1 MSENN
6 DFKPISAA
14 EIKANGVQA
23 LAGRPNKPAQ
33 YGVGGLTPAQ
43 LKAWFDR
50 LATLLAGRINAIITT
65 LGSTDAAE
73 HIRIPL
79 DEANIKYLSDFISAF
94 ASGDIAADVL
104 EVRTSAAN
112 EEKIPLQAKL
122 NRMDAASDELIKAAE
137 KLKTESAGKGFSTND
152 YTDEAK
158 AKVDA
163 IPANPEYTDTVYD
176 DTDIRT
182 RTEAIEGKIPTQADA
197 GNQLADKDF
206 VNSSIATQTAAYISD
221 NGQPFTSVSALNAY
235 TGAVTNLDY
244 AYVTGRDSDG
254 NTFYDRYKATVTGG
268 SVSWSKEF
276 RLNNSSFTAA
286 QWSAIS
292 SGITAALVLSYNTHT
307 AARDNPH
314 SVTYEQL
321 GGTKP
326 KYTAAEV
333 GALPASTHVP
343 AVGKDKNG
351 RVYRIDESDIIAT
364 YDENGNQISSVYA
377 KKQDIPEAISPT
389 VEAQAITGGTKVTIT
404 DKDGACDFYVMNG
417 VTPTKE
423 IDELKEET
431 QSKINLLTSSKA
443 DGAFVEGS
451 YLYLTSGDEV
461 IAGPLGPFSGG
472 GGSGGGSSTTYT
484 ITLTNLLSGRILNV
498 SPSNDALIEFSYTSV
513 DFEGY
518 ADGAGIGS
526 IIINGINIKTIS
538 VPQGNNA
545 VNVRDYL
552 SVGANNIKI
561 KVSNS
566 DGSSRTLA
574 YTVNVVSLKITTTLD
589 DFGIYEDGVGFN
601 YTVTG
606 DGTKTVHLLI
616 DGEETGTE
624 TITTSGRARTYNIP
638 VQTDGAHYLTV
649 YAETT
654 LQGETIRSNELNRG
668 MIWKSS
674 TTVNPAILLKS
685 DSDSATQGEA
695 LAFDYMAYSP
705 LSEETGIALVV
716 TDESGEEYSRT
727 SITVDRTK
735 HTWLVDDYPAGN
747 TVFKIE
753 SGTVSA
759 SKTLEIA
766 EYVLP
771 VAKVTDSLE
780 LEFDPSGRSNGESNP
795 AAWSYGAHSGTFS
808 GFGWNEADG
817 WLMDDDNAPILR
829 FIPGDSMTMS
839 IKPFESDIRET
850 GYTIE
855 AEFATHNVRDYDT
868 VILDCFNGGRGFEIK
883 SQNARLKSEQSG
895 VAMQF
900 KEDSKVRI
908 AFCVEQKNQ
917 NRFIYIY
924 VNGIMCNVTQY
935 SGDDNFAQQI
945 PEVITLGA
953 TSCGLDLYRLR
964 CYKKALTQREQLD
977 NYIVDRPT
985 LGERKTAYADNDI
998 MGTDETIRLD
1008 KLPSFVPVML
1018 IESASLPVD
1027 KSADDIIGAT
1037 VTFTDRQDPTKSF
1050 QATNVSLAVQGT
1062 SSAGYP
1068 VKNMKV
1074 KLLKNGGQL
1083 IVNGTE
1089 TTEGYRLKSGIA
1101 PIKTICLKA
1110 DYASSEGAN
1119 NVKLVDLYND
1129 TCTWKTPA
1137 EEEDSGT
1144 RQGIAGRPIAV
1155 FWRNSETGDVS
1166 FIGKYNMNWD
1176 KGNPKAFGFTDAY
1189 PDAESWEFLDNAVDL
1204 CLFKTSDMSNW
1215 GNAFE
1220 ARYPDTKPAYSDLTR
1235 LRRVVSWVASTRRD
1249 AATGNALSETVTYD
1263 GVAYTSDTAEYR
1275 LAKFKA
1281 EFEDYFV
1288 KSSAIFYY
1296 LFTEVFLMV
1305 DSRAKNMFLTT
1316 YDGVHWGFL
1325 PYDYDTA
1332 LGINN
1337 EGELVFDY
1345 NLEDTDKYA
1354 GGVVFNG
1361 QESILWNNVR
1371 DAFASELKSTYKT
1384 LRSNPKF
1391 CYSYVRDIFENHQN
1405 TWPIALWNEDAFIK
1419 YLNPYL
1425 SAGTDNL
1432 AMLQGSKS
1440 SQRDWWLYN
1449 GFRYRD
1455 SKYEAGDANN
1465 YIQMRAFAKDSITI
1479 TPYSHIYAKVEF
1491 GNGRIAKQRA
1501 TRNIPIALSDP
1512 SPDPWAEGTD
1522 TVVRIYSADRIAS
1535 LGDLSGLN
1543 AGTTDFSSATKLQSI
1558 KLGSDAQGYAN
1569 THLTSL
1575 TVGNNELLTEL
1586 DITNCT
1592 NMSQTI
1598 DLSGCISLETVK
1610 AGGTAI
1616 GGLTLPNGGH
1626 LKSLTLPA
1634 TMANLTI
1641 LNQKQFAALTMPSYA
1656 NITTL
1661 RIENTPN
1668 IPIEEIIGGCKSGSR
1683 IRLIGAEWTATSEES
1698 LQATITKLNTC
1709 QGIDANGSNTTAA
1722 VVTGRVY
1729 ISAISAELLS
1739 EIAANYPQLTVVVN
1753 GVPQYV
1759 IRFINYD
1766 ATLLYTQIVAEGG
1779 RATDP
1784 VISGSEPTRH
1794 GTDEVRYAYTGW
1806 SSLPTDI
1813 HSTQIVTAVY
1823 TEAYRVRFYNYDGT
1837 LLYTSYTK
1845 RGEQASYTGETPTKP
1860 SSAQYN
1866 YTFYGWTG
1874 ELTDITEPTD
1884 TTATF
1889 TSAIRQY
1896 TITFINENSAQL
1908 QTGTLD
1914 YGATPAYNGPTPQHS
1929 GTAADW
1935 EWIGWTPEI
1944 SAVTG
1949 DATYTAK
1956 YKSLLAPKIG
1966 TNWHGSTD
1974 KTTITSL
1981 IFTPDYTPAAYDST
1995 WDASFDRKGL
2005 ATAYRT
2011 GNEVVITWDGSLSEL
2026 IECDSN
2032 MGSMFSNC
2040 YALTTLDVSSFDTSN
2055 VTDMRG
2061 MFIYC
2066 KALTSLNLS
2075 NFDTSNVTNMG
2086 QMFYYCPSLT
2096 TLDLSSFSTSNVT
2109 NMGQMFY
2116 YCPSL
2121 TTLDVSNFDTSKVTN
2136 MSYMFYN
2143 CRALTTLDV
2152 SHFDTSKVT
2161 NMNNM
2166 FHGCQSLTALDLSSF
2181 DTSNVTD
2188 MSSMFYY
2195 CTALTSLDVRSF
2207 NTSNVTDMTNM
2218 FSSCK
2223 TLTTL
2228 DVSNFNTSKVTN
2240 MGGMFGVCQSLT
2252 TLDVSNFNTSKVTDM
2267 SSMFGS
2273 YSGGCQSL
2281 TALDLSSF
2289 DTSNVTDMSSMFY
2302 YCTALT
2308 SLDVRSFNT
2317 SNVTDMTNM
2326 FSSCK
2331 TLTTLD
2337 LSSFNTSNVT
2347 NMYQMFCDCQSLTTL
2362 DVSNFNTSNVTNM
2375 SRMFVFCKTLTTLDV
2390 RSFNTSN
2397 VTNMDSMFG
2406 VCQALTTFIIGAE
2419 EDTAPQPLMNSG
2431 VFSGSDK
2438 TIIYVPDS
2446 LIDAYK
2452 EATNW
2457 SQYADKIV
2465 GQSTL
2470 PAS

>member
-23 LAGRPNKPAQ
+23 LADRPNKPAQ

-65 LGSTDAAE
+65 LGSTDAPKY
-73 HIRIPL
+73 IRVPL
-79 DEANIKYLSDFISAF
+79 DAANIKYLSDFISAF

-104 EVRTSAAN
+104 EVRTSAAD
-112 EEKIPLQAKL
+112 EKKIPLQAKL
-122 NRMDAASDELIKAAE
+122 NSMDAASDELIKAAE
-137 KLKTESAGKGFSTND
+137 KLKIESAGKGFSTND
-152 YTDEAK
+152 YTDAAK
-158 AKVDA
+158 AKVDT
-163 IPANPEYTDTVYD
+163 IPANPKYTDTVYD
-176 DTDIRT
+176 DTDIKNRT
-182 RTEAIEGKIPTQADA
+182 AEIEGKIPTQASS

-221 NGQPFTSVSALNAY
+221 NGQPFASVAALKAY
-235 TGAVTNLDY
+235 TGVVTNLDY
-244 AYVTGRDSDG
+244 AYVTGKDSDG
-254 NTFYDRYKATVTGG
+254 NTYYDRYKATVTGG

-292 SGITAALVLSYNTHT
+292 SGITAALVLSYNRHI
-307 AARDNPH
+307 AAKDNPH
-314 SVTYEQL
+314 GVTYEQL

-326 KYTAAEV
+326 TYTAAEV
-333 GALPASTHVP
+333 GALPANTPIVT
-343 AVGKDKNG
+343 VKKDPDGN
-351 RVYRIDESDIIAT
+351 VYRIDGSDIAAT
-364 YDENGNQISSVYA
+364 YDENGNPISATYA

-389 VEAQAITGGTKVTIT
+389 VSCETIPGGTKVTIT
-404 DKDGACDFYVMNG
+404 DKDGTYDFYVMDG
-417 VTPTKE
+417 KTPTKE
-423 IDELKEET
+423 IDELKEDT
-431 QSKINLLTSSKA
+431 QGKIDLLTASKV
-443 DGAFVEGS
+443 DGAFVEGGF
-451 YLYLTSGDEV
+451 LYLTSGEEV
-461 IAGPLGPFSGG
+461 VSGPHGPFSGG
-472 GGSGGGSSTTYT
+472 GGGGSSSTYT

-498 SPSNDALIEFSYTSV
+498 SPGNDALIKFSYTSV
-513 DFEGY
+513 DSEGY
-518 ADGAGIGS
+518 ADGAGVGNIVT
-526 IIINGINIKTIS
+526 NGINAKTIS
-538 VPQGNNA
+538 VPQGNNT
-545 VNVRDYL
+545 VNIKDFL
-552 SVGANNIKI
+552 TVGTNNIKI

-574 YTVNVVSLKITTTLD
+574 YTVNVISLKITTTLD

-606 DGTKTVHLLI
+606 DGTKTVYLLI
-616 DGEETGTE
+616 DGEQIGTE

-638 VQTDGAHYLTV
+638 VQPDGAHYLTV

-654 LQGETIRSNELNRG
+654 VQDEMIRSNELNLG

-674 TTVNPAILLKS
+674 ATVNPAILLTI
-685 DSDSATQGEA
+685 DCDSATQGEA
-695 LAFDYMAYSP
+695 LAFDYMVYNP
-705 LSEETGIALVV
+705 LSEQTDIALVV
-716 TDESGEEYSRT
+716 AYENGTEYSRT

-759 SKTLEIA
+759 SKALEIA

-780 LEFDPSGRSNGESNP
+780 LEFDPSGRSNGENNP
-795 AAWSYGAHSGTFS
+795 AMWSYGTHSGTFS

-817 WLMDDDNAPILR
+817 WLADADNAPILR

-868 VILDCFNGGRGFEIK
+868 VILDCFNNGRGFEIK

-908 AFCVEQKNQ
+908 AFSVEQKNQ
-917 NRFIYIY
+917 NRFVYIY
-924 VNGIMCNVTQY
+924 VNGIMCNITQY
-935 SGDDNFAQQI
+935 SGDDNFAQQV

-953 TSCGLDLYRLR
+953 ASCGLDLYRLR

-1018 IESASLPVD
+1018 IESVSLPAD
-1027 KSADDIIGAT
+1027 KNADDITGAT
-1037 VTFTDRQDPTKSF
+1037 VTFTDRHDPTKSF

-1074 KLLKNGGQL
+1074 KMLKNGGQL

-1089 TTEGYRLKSGIA
+1089 TTEGYRLKSGIS

-1119 NVKLVDLYND
+1119 NVELVDLYND

-1137 EEEDSGT
+1137 EEADPEV

-1155 FWRNSETGDVS
+1155 FWKNSETSDVS

-1176 KGNPKAFGFTDAY
+1176 KGNPKAFGFTGAY
-1189 PDAESWEFLDNAVDL
+1189 PNAESWEFLDNAVDL

-1249 AATGNALSETVTYD
+1249 TATGNALSETVTYN
-1263 GVAYTSDTAEYR
+1263 GVAYTNDTSEYR

-1361 QESILWNNVR
+1361 QESVLWNNVR

-1391 CYSYVRDIFENHQN
+1391 CYRYVRDIFENHQS
-1405 TWPIALWNEDAFIK
+1405 TWPVALWNEDAFIK

-1449 GFRYRD
+1449 GFKYRD
-1455 SKYEAGDANN
+1455 SKYETGDANN

-1501 TRNIPIALSDP
+1501 TRNIPITLSDP
-1512 SPDPWAEGTD
+1512 SPDPWAAGTD

-1543 AGTTDFSSATKLQSI
+1543 AGTTDFSNATKLQSI
-1558 KLGSDAQGYAN
+1558 KLGSDAEGYAN

-1634 TMANLTI
+1634 TMANLTM
-1641 LNQKQFAALTMPSYA
+1641 LNQKRFTSLTMPSYT

-1668 IPIEEIIGGCKSGSR
+1668 IPIEAILGSCQNGSR
-1683 IRLIGAEWTATSEES
+1683 VRLIDVEWTATSEES
-1698 LQATITKLNTC
+1698 LQTTITKLNAC
-1709 QGIDANGSNTTAA
+1709 QGIDANGSNTQNA
-1722 VVTGRVY
+1722 VVTGKVHIES
-1729 ISAISAELLS
+1729 ISSELIN
-1739 EIAANYPQLTVVVN
+1739 EIATNYPQLTVVVN

-1759 IRFINYD
+1759 VRFVNYD
-1766 ATLLYTQIVAEGG
+1766 ATLLYTQVVAEGG
-1779 RATDP
+1779 NATDP
-1784 VISGSEPTRH
+1784 VISGSEPTKP
-1794 GTDEVRYAYTGW
+1794 GTDEIRYVYSGW
-1806 SSLPTDI
+1806 TSLPTGI
-1813 HSTQIVTAVY
+1813 HSTQVVMAVY
-1823 TEAYRVRFYNYDGT
+1823 AEAYRVRFYNYDGT
-1837 LLYTSYTK
+1837 LLYTSYVLS
-1845 RGEQASYTGETPTKP
+1845 GQSASYVGETPTKP
-1860 SSAQYN
+1860 PTAQYS

-1874 ELTDITEPTD
+1874 ELTDITEPAD

-1889 TSAIRQY
+1889 TGTIRQY
-1896 TITFINENSAQL
+1896 TITFVNDDRTQL
-1908 QTGTLD
+1908 QTGTLN
-1914 YGATPAYNGPTPQHS
+1914 YGATPVYNGSTPQHS

-1935 EWIGWTPEI
+1935 EWIGWTPDI
-1944 SAVTG
+1944 STVTG
-1949 DATYTAK
+1949 DATYVAK
-1956 YKSLLAPKIG
+1956 YKSLKTPKIG
-1966 TNWHGSTD
+1966 RNWYGSTNRA
-1974 KTTITSL
+1974 TITSL
-1981 IFTPDYTPAAYDST
+1981 IFTPDYTPSATYDST
-1995 WDASFDRKGL
+1995 WDASCDRNGL
-2005 ATAYRT
+2005 MTAYRA
-2011 GNEVVITWDGSLSEL
+2011 GNDVVVTWDGSLSEQ
-2026 IECDSN
+2026 IECDGNMQEMFSGCNALTSLDLSSFDTSKVTIMSN
-2032 MGSMFSNC
+2032 MFSSCN
-2040 YALTTLDVSSFDTSN
+2040 ALTSLDLSNFDTSKVTIMSGMFYECNALTSLDVSSFNTSN
-2055 VTDMRG
+2055 VTYMSS
-2061 MFIYC
+2061 MFKNC
-2066 KALTSLNLS
+2066 SQLTSLDLS
-2075 NFDTSNVTNMG
+2075 NFDTSNVTVIH
-2086 QMFYYCPSLT
+2086 S
-2096 TLDLSSFSTSNVT
+2096 
-2109 NMGQMFY
+2109 
-2116 YCPSL
+2116 
-2121 TTLDVSNFDTSKVTN
+2121 
-2136 MSYMFYN
+2136 MFYN
-2143 CRALTTLDV
+2143 C
-2152 SHFDTSKVT
+2152 SK
-2161 NMNNM
+2161 
-2166 FHGCQSLTALDLSSF
+2166 
-2181 DTSNVTD
+2181 
-2188 MSSMFYY
+2188 
-2195 CTALTSLDVRSF
+2195 LTSLDV
-2207 NTSNVTDMTNM
+2207 
-2218 FSSCK
+2218 SS
-2223 TLTTL
+2223 
-2228 DVSNFNTSKVTN
+2228 
-2240 MGGMFGVCQSLT
+2240 
-2252 TLDVSNFNTSKVTDM
+2252 FNTSKVTDM
-2267 SSMFGS
+2267 
-2273 YSGGCQSL
+2273 YR
-2281 TALDLSSF
+2281 
-2289 DTSNVTDMSSMFY
+2289 MFY
-2302 YCTALT
+2302 HC
-2308 SLDVRSFNT
+2308 
-2317 SNVTDMTNM
+2317 
-2326 FSSCK
+2326 SS
-2331 TLTTLD
+2331 LTTLD
-2337 LSSFNTSNVT
+2337 VSSFNTSNVT
-2347 NMYQMFCDCQSLTTL
+2347 NMGGMFYNCKVLTSLDLSSFDTSKVMYMDSMFSGCSQLTSLDVSSFATSKVTDMVSMFYECKALTSLDVSNFDTRNVTNMGYMFCNCQKLTSLDLSNFDTSKVASMPSMFYYCQKLTTL

-2375 SRMFVFCKTLTTLDV
+2375 GGIFSCCYELTTLDV
-2390 RSFNTSN
+2390 SSFDTSNVTSMASMFYYCQKLTTLDVSNFNTSN
-2397 VTNMDSMFG
+2397 VTNMASMFTS
-2406 VCQALTTFIIGAE
+2406 CSKLTSLIVGKSTDA
-2419 EDTAPQPLMNSG
+2419 APQPLVNSNIL
-2431 VFSGSDK
+2431 SSDSV
-2438 TIIYVPDS
+2438 TVIYVPDS
-2446 LIDAYK
+2446 LVDAYK
-2452 EATNW
+2452 TATNW
-2457 SQYADKIV
+2457 SQYADRIV

-2470 PAS
+2470 PAA